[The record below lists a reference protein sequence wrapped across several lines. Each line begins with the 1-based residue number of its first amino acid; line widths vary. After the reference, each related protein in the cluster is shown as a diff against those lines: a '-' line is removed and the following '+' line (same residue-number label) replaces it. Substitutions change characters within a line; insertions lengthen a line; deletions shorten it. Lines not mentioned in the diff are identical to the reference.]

1 MFKFRAKSHK
11 LKAMKILKIIL
22 ITLLLFFGVVTV
34 FVSSAVIFDL
44 FGIRAK
50 EGNYV
55 LFVVIANFVCGIL
68 YILAAF
74 STIKNKL
81 KISTALLLLSIIILT
96 ITFLMLKMHI
106 DNGGIYELKTVSAM
120 TFRTIITVVMTGI
133 SLYILKRGKHV
144 KSN

>member
-1 MFKFRAKSHK
+1 
-11 LKAMKILKIIL
+11 MKILKIIL